1 MSSCGPPE
9 VVGFCSRKGRHFLA
23 TVKRGTVP
31 CRTAG
36 VTALFKNAA
45 ACAGCPLSRVPKGMS
60 MKSRDFNPHMGKV
73 SQRLSIPI
81 LLTALSVSMTLAA
94 CQSDKAA
101 SQLPPPEVNVVGV
114 VQQDVPIYE
123 EWVATLDG
131 YENAQI
137 QPQVTGYLVAQE
149 YKEGSPV
156 RKGQVLFQIDPRP
169 FQAIL
174 DQAKAQLAQAQAQLG
189 KTKLDVDRD
198 TPLAK
203 ERAIAQSQLDNDI
216 QANLAAGAAVK
227 SAAAQVEQAQLNLE
241 FTHVTS
247 LLDGIAGITLVQIG
261 NLISP
266 TTILTSVS
274 QVNPIKAYFPIS
286 EQEYM
291 HYAARINAH
300 NQQEV
305 PSDAPPFDLILA
317 DGTVYP
323 QKGRL
328 LLTDRQ
334 VDVTTG
340 SIRLVCAFPNPNNIL
355 RPGQFGRVR
364 AAGETRVGAL
374 LVPQR
379 AVTELQGTYQVAV
392 VGGDNKVALRPVKV
406 GERVDTM
413 WVIESGVQAGD
424 MVVTEGLQKVRDGST
439 VRIKQSTPAMKGK

>member
-1 MSSCGPPE
+1 MKFNVTSLQFRQSSVVLLCIWVLLALVASSVFLGCQSERAGSPAPPSDVE
-9 VVGFCSRKGRHFLA
+9 VVA
-23 TVKRGTVP
+23 
-31 CRTAG
+31 
-36 VTALFKNAA
+36 
-45 ACAGCPLSRVPKGMS
+45 
-60 MKSRDFNPHMGKV
+60 
-73 SQRLSIPI
+73 
-81 LLTALSVSMTLAA
+81 
-94 CQSDKAA
+94 
-101 SQLPPPEVNVVGV
+101 V
-114 VQQDVPIYE
+114 VQEDVPIYG

-131 YENAQI
+131 YVNAQI
-137 QPQVTGYLVAQE
+137 QPQVNGYLVRQS
-149 YKEGSPV
+149 YKEGSFV
-156 RKGQVLFQIDPRP
+156 RKGQVLFEIDPRP
-169 FQAIL
+169 FQAVL
-174 DQAKAQLAQAQAQLG
+174 DQAKAQLAQAEAQSG

-198 TPLAK
+198 TPLAR

-216 QANLAAGAAVK
+216 QANLAAKASVKAAE
-227 SAAAQVEQAQLNLE
+227 AQVEQAQLNLD

-247 LLDGIAGITLVQIG
+247 LVDGIAGIAQVQIG
-261 NLISP
+261 NLVNP
-266 TTILTSVS
+266 TTALTSVS

-328 LLTDRQ
+328 LLTNRQ

-340 SIRLVCAFPNPNNIL
+340 SIQLGCAFPNPNNIL

-364 AAGETRVGAL
+364 AAGETRTGAL

-392 VGGDNKVALRPVKV
+392 VEGDKASLLPVKV
-406 GERVDTM
+406 GERVGTM
-413 WVIESGVQAGD
+413 WIIESGVHPGQL
-424 MVVTEGLQKVRDGST
+424 VVVEGLQKVRDGSP
-439 VRIKQSTPAMKGK
+439 VKIKQSAPGAKGD

>member
-1 MSSCGPPE
+1 MFTIKRSNCRPHRPSQTSLSLLALLLLPASSVLSGCQSQKASGPPPPAEVE
-9 VVGFCSRKGRHFLA
+9 VVS
-23 TVKRGTVP
+23 
-31 CRTAG
+31 
-36 VTALFKNAA
+36 
-45 ACAGCPLSRVPKGMS
+45 
-60 MKSRDFNPHMGKV
+60 
-73 SQRLSIPI
+73 
-81 LLTALSVSMTLAA
+81 
-94 CQSDKAA
+94 
-101 SQLPPPEVNVVGV
+101 V
-114 VQQDVPIYE
+114 VQKDVPIYG

-131 YENAQI
+131 YVNAQI
-137 QPQVTGYLVAQE
+137 QPQVTGYIVDQT
-149 YKEGSPV
+149 YKEGSFV
-156 RKGQVLFQIDPRP
+156 RKGQILFQIDTRP
-169 FQAIL
+169 FQALL

-189 KTKLDVDRD
+189 KTQLDVDRD

-216 QANLAAGAAVK
+216 QANLAAKASVKAAE
-227 SAAAQVEQAQLNLE
+227 AQVEQSQLNLD

-247 LLDGIAGITLVQIG
+247 LVNGIVGIAQVQIG
-261 NLISP
+261 NLVSP
-266 TTILTSVS
+266 TTVLTSVS

-305 PSDAPPFDLILA
+305 PSDAPPFDLVLA

-328 LLTDRQ
+328 LLTNRQ

-340 SIRLVCAFPNPNNIL
+340 SIQLVCAFPNPNNIL

-364 AAGETRVGAL
+364 AAGETRMGAL

-392 VGGDNKVALRPVKV
+392 VEGDKVALLPVKV
-406 GERVDTM
+406 GERIGTM
-413 WVIESGVQAGD
+413 WIIESGVRPGQL
-424 MVVTEGLQKVRDGST
+424 VVVEGLQKVRDGSP
-439 VRIKQSTPAMKGK
+439 VRIKQSNSGAKGD

>member
-1 MSSCGPPE
+1 LPLELDVTTP
-9 VVGFCSRKGRHFLA
+9 A
-23 TVKRGTVP
+23 TISKEYH
-31 CRTAG
+31 A
-36 VTALFKNAA
+36 
-45 ACAGCPLSRVPKGMS
+45 
-60 MKSRDFNPHMGKV
+60 MKSTVASPQFKQVGVISEKFFC
-73 SQRLSIPI
+73 IWA
-81 LLTALSVSMTLAA
+81 LLPVTCSAALLG
-94 CQSDKAA
+94 CQGPKAA
-101 SQLPPPEVNVVGV
+101 SPPPSAEVEVVSV
-114 VQQDVPIYE
+114 AQEDVPIYG

-131 YENAQI
+131 YVNAQI
-137 QPQVTGYLVAQE
+137 QPQVSGYLIKQD
-149 YKEGSPV
+149 YKEGSFV
-156 RKGQVLFQIDPRP
+156 RKGQELFEIDPRP

-174 DQAKAQLAQAQAQLG
+174 DQADAQLAQAKAQLG
-189 KTKLDVDRD
+189 KTQLDVDRD

-216 QANLAAGAAVK
+216 QANLAAKASVKAAE
-227 SAAAQVEQAQLNLE
+227 AQVEQALLNLE

-247 LLDGIAGITLVQIG
+247 LVDGIAGIAQVQIG
-261 NLISP
+261 NLVNQ
-266 TTILTSVS
+266 TATLTSVS

-323 QKGRL
+323 HKGTL

-340 SIRLVCAFPNPNNIL
+340 SIRVVCAFPNPNTIL

-364 AAGETRVGAL
+364 AAGETRIGAL

-379 AVTELQGTYQVAV
+379 AVTELQGTYQLAV
-392 VGGDNKVALRPVKV
+392 VDSGDKVSIRSIKV
-406 GERVDTM
+406 GERIGTR
-413 WVIESGVQAGD
+413 WIIEDGVRAGEI
-424 MVVTEGLQKVRDGST
+424 VVVEGLQKVRDGSP
-439 VRIKQSTPAMKGK
+439 VRVKQSSPAPKGD